1 MKHIRAENPIL
12 FVPDRR
18 HVGRSFISR
27 REQQLVIEVAVRKD
41 RTNKGI
47 GRVAAVNMI
56 KDLKPNLSTKQA
68 AGCYDRTVSKAQG
81 CSEGNVES
89 EHPDCRPFYQPQDP
103 GYQAVAVS
111 GVGIVIPDCS

>member
-68 AGCYDRTVSKAQG
+68 AGCYDRTVRPKGVAKGMLKASIQT
-81 CSEGNVES
+81 
-89 EHPDCRPFYQPQDP
+89 
-103 GYQAVAVS
+103 AVPSTNLRTQVTKQS
-111 GVGIVIPDCS
+111 Q